1 MLTDYR
7 IRQRE
12 YLLEISR
19 ALTARLDLETV
30 LRRILDAACE
40 LLASNLG
47 LIVLRREDGS
57 FGPRAAHGILPP
69 LLPMFAP
76 LWADAPER
84 DRVGNWFIPQL
95 DRKVALVTR
104 AGDLGLRQ
112 TVFIPLIVGD
122 DLVGLIYI
130 FRGYSDVFSANDRQ
144 MLQAFADQAAIAV
157 HNAQLY
163 QQTLREK
170 QRLDA
175 IIEASADGVLIL
187 DNAQRITVFNRALAR
202 LSGVEAEAAI
212 GLPHDSVIVIDAQR
226 AGYTLSEATAGGW
239 PLRSSSN
246 FFVEGDLRR
255 HDGAG
260 RGRPTHTPV
269 SITYAALFDQDDR
282 LVNIIANVRDM
293 TRLREADE
301 LKNTFISIISHELKT
316 PVALIKGYA
325 GTLRREDARWDAA
338 TVRDSAGVIEEE
350 ADHLTELI
358 DNLLD
363 ASRLQA
369 GGFKLNLSDVA
380 LDQLAQHL
388 VEKYSVEAAQ
398 HPIVLQFPPD
408 FPTIPGDAARLNHV
422 LSNLIN
428 NAIKYSPAGTPIN
441 LSGRVTPTEAIV
453 TVTDRGIGIPL
464 DEQGRIFERFY
475 RVDDQ
480 LSRQTQGSGLGL
492 YLTKAIIDAHRGRIW
507 VQSAPGQ
514 GSSFSFA
521 LPRE

>member
-7 IRQRE
+7 VRQRE
-12 YLLEISR
+12 YLLQISR
-19 ALTARLDLETV
+19 AMTARLDLEAV
-30 LRRILDAACE
+30 LRLILDAACE
-40 LLASNLG
+40 LLSSNVG
-47 LIVLRREDGS
+47 LIVLRREDGT
-57 FGPRAAHGILPP
+57 FAPRAIHGILPSM
-69 LLPMFAP
+69 LPFFAP

-84 DRVGNWFIPQL
+84 DRAGNWFVPQL
-95 DRKVALVTR
+95 DRKVALITR
-104 AGDLGLRQ
+104 SGDFGLRQ
-112 TVFIPLIVGD
+112 TVAIPLKVGD
-122 DLVGLIYI
+122 DLAGLIYI

-144 MLQAFADQAAIAV
+144 MLQSFADQAAIAV

-163 QQTLREK
+163 RQTLREK

-175 IIEASADGVLIL
+175 MLEASADGVLIL

-202 LSGVEAEAAI
+202 MSGYEADSAI
-212 GLPHDSVIVIDAQR
+212 GLPHDDVIALDARR
-226 AGYTLSEATAGGW
+226 AGLTLSEASAGGW
-239 PLRSSSN
+239 PLADNSS

-255 HDGAG
+255 QDGS
-260 RGRPTHTPV
+260 HTPV
-269 SITYAALFDQDDR
+269 SITYAALFDQDER

-338 TVRDSAGVIEEE
+338 TVRDSAAVIEEE

-369 GGFKLNLSDVA
+369 GGIKLNISDVA
-380 LDQLAQHL
+380 LDQLARHMA
-388 VEKYSVEAAQ
+388 EKYSVEAAQ
-398 HPIVLQFPPD
+398 HPIELSFPIG
-408 FPTIPGDAARLNHV
+408 FPTVPGDSTRLENV

-428 NAIKYSPAGTPIN
+428 NAIKYSPAGGPIN
-441 LSGRVTPTEAIV
+441 LAGRVTPQEVIV
-453 TVTDRGIGIPL
+453 TVADRGIGIPL

-492 YLTKAIIDAHRGRIW
+492 YLAKAIVDAHRGRIW
-507 VQSAPGQ
+507 VESTPGK
-514 GSSFSFA
+514 GAAFSFA

>member
-7 IRQRE
+7 VRQRE

-19 ALTARLDLETV
+19 AMTARLDLEAV
-30 LRRILDAACE
+30 LRLILDAACE
-40 LLASNLG
+40 LLASNVG

-57 FGPRAAHGILPP
+57 FVPRAIHGILPQM
-69 LLPMFAP
+69 LPFFAP

-84 DRVGNWFIPQL
+84 DRAGNWFVPQL
-95 DRKVALVTR
+95 DRKVALITR
-104 AGDLGLRQ
+104 SGDFGLRQ
-112 TVFIPLIVGD
+112 TVAIPMNVGN

-130 FRGYSDVFSANDRQ
+130 FRGYSDVFSANDRKI
-144 MLQAFADQAAIAV
+144 LQSFADQAANAV

-163 QQTLREK
+163 RQTLREK

-187 DNAQRITVFNRALAR
+187 DSVQRITVFNRALAR
-202 LSGVEAEAAI
+202 MSGRDADGAI
-212 GLPHDSVIVIDAQR
+212 GLPHDEVLIIDGKR
-226 AGYTLSEATAGGW
+226 AGFTLSEAEAGGW
-239 PLRSSSN
+239 PLRDHSS

-255 HDGAG
+255 QDGS
-260 RGRPTHTPV
+260 HTPV
-269 SITYAALFDQDDR
+269 SITYSALFDQDDR

-338 TVRDSAGVIEEE
+338 TMRDSAAVIEEE

-369 GGFKLNLSDVA
+369 GGLKLNISDVA
-380 LDQLAQHL
+380 LDQLARHM

-398 HPIVLQFPPD
+398 HPIVLD
-408 FPTIPGDAARLNHV
+408 FPAKFPTVPGDSTRLENV

-428 NAIKYSPAGTPIN
+428 NAIKYSPSDAPIK
-441 LSGRVTPTEAIV
+441 LSGRVTPHEVIV
-453 TVTDRGIGIPL
+453 TVADQGIGIPL

-492 YLTKAIIDAHRGRIW
+492 YLAKAVVDAHRGRIW
-507 VQSAPGQ
+507 VESTPGKGSA
-514 GSSFSFA
+514 FSFA

>member
-7 IRQRE
+7 VRQRE
-12 YLLEISR
+12 YLLQISR
-19 ALTARLDLETV
+19 AMTARLDLEAV
-30 LRRILDAACE
+30 LRLILDAACE
-40 LLASNLG
+40 LLSSNMG

-57 FGPRAAHGILPP
+57 FVPRAVHGIAPA
-69 LLPMFAP
+69 LLPYFAP

-84 DRVGNWFIPQL
+84 DRAGNWFVPQL
-95 DRKVALVTR
+95 DRKVALIAR
-104 AGDLGLRQ
+104 NGDFGLRQ
-112 TVFIPLIVGD
+112 TVAIPLVVD
-122 DLVGLIYI
+122 DALAGLIYI

-144 MLQAFADQAAIAV
+144 MLQSFADQAAIAV

-163 QQTLREK
+163 RQTLREK

-187 DNAQRITVFNRALAR
+187 DSAQRITVFNRALAQM
-202 LSGVEAEAAI
+202 SGFAADVAI
-212 GLPHDSVIVIDAQR
+212 SLPHDEVITIDAKR
-226 AGYTLSEATAGGW
+226 AGLTLSEASAGGW
-239 PLRSSSN
+239 PLRDNSN

-255 HDGAG
+255 QDGA
-260 RGRPTHTPV
+260 HTPV

-369 GGFKLNLSDVA
+369 GGIKLNISDVA
-380 LDQLAQHL
+380 LDQLARHM

-398 HPIVLQFPPD
+398 HQIELSFPASFPIV
-408 FPTIPGDAARLNHV
+408 PGDSTRLENV

-428 NAIKYSPAGTPIN
+428 NAIKYSPTGAPIS
-441 LSGRVTPTEAIV
+441 LAGRVTPQEVIV
-453 TVTDRGIGIPL
+453 TVADRGIGIPL

-492 YLTKAIIDAHRGRIW
+492 YLAKAIVDAHRGRIW
-507 VQSAPGQ
+507 VESAPGK
-514 GSSFSFA
+514 GSAFSFA

>member
-7 IRQRE
+7 VRQRE
-12 YLLEISR
+12 YLLQISR
-19 ALTARLDLETV
+19 AMTARLDLEAV
-30 LRRILDAACE
+30 LRLILDAACE
-40 LLASNLG
+40 LLASNVG

-57 FGPRAAHGILPP
+57 FAPRAIHGILPP
-69 LLPMFAP
+69 VLPFFAP

-84 DRVGNWFIPQL
+84 DRAGNWVVPQL
-95 DRKVALVTR
+95 DRKVALIAR
-104 AGDLGLRQ
+104 SGDFGLRQ
-112 TVFIPLIVGD
+112 TVAIPLKVGD
-122 DLVGLIYI
+122 DLAGLIYI

-144 MLQAFADQAAIAV
+144 MLQSFADQAAIAV

-163 QQTLREK
+163 RQTLREK

-175 IIEASADGVLIL
+175 ILEASADGVLIL

-202 LSGVEAEAAI
+202 MSGFEADSAI
-212 GLPHDSVIVIDAQR
+212 GLPHDDVIAIDAKR
-226 AGYTLSEATAGGW
+226 AGLTMSEASAGGW
-239 PLRSSSN
+239 PLRDNSS

-255 HDGAG
+255 QDGA
-260 RGRPTHTPV
+260 HTPV
-269 SITYAALFDQDDR
+269 SITYAALFDQDER

-301 LKNTFISIISHELKT
+301 LKNTFISVISHELKT

-325 GTLRREDARWDAA
+325 GTLRREDARWDAV
-338 TVRDSAGVIEEE
+338 TVRDSAAVIEEE

-369 GGFKLNLSDVA
+369 GGIKLNLSDVA
-380 LDQLAQHL
+380 LDQLARHM

-398 HPIVLQFPPD
+398 HPIEISFPQG
-408 FPTIPGDAARLNHV
+408 FPTVPGDSIRLENV

-428 NAIKYSPAGTPIN
+428 NAIKYSPAGAPIS
-441 LSGRVTPTEAIV
+441 LAGRVTPQEVIV
-453 TVTDRGIGIPL
+453 TVADRGIGIPL

-492 YLTKAIIDAHRGRIW
+492 YLAKAIIDAHRGRMW
-507 VQSAPGQ
+507 VESTPGKGSA
-514 GSSFSFA
+514 FSFA

>member
-7 IRQRE
+7 VRQRE
-12 YLLEISR
+12 YLLQISR
-19 ALTARLDLETV
+19 AMTARLDLEAV
-30 LRRILDAACE
+30 LRLILDAACE
-40 LLASNLG
+40 LLSSNVG

-57 FGPRAAHGILPP
+57 FVPRAIHGILPP
-69 LLPMFAP
+69 MLPFFAP

-84 DRVGNWFIPQL
+84 DRAGNWYVPQL
-95 DRKVALVTR
+95 DRKVALIAR
-104 AGDLGLRQ
+104 NGDFGLRQ
-112 TVFIPLIVGD
+112 TVTIPMMVGG
-122 DLVGLIYI
+122 DLTGLIYI

-144 MLQAFADQAAIAV
+144 MLQSFADQAAIAV

-163 QQTLREK
+163 RQTLREK

-175 IIEASADGVLIL
+175 ILEASADGVLIL

-202 LSGVEAEAAI
+202 LSGYEADIAI
-212 GLPHDSVIVIDAQR
+212 GLPHDEVITIDAKR
-226 AGYTLSEATAGGW
+226 AGLTLSEASAGGW
-239 PLRSSSN
+239 PLRDNSS

-255 HDGAG
+255 QDGS
-260 RGRPTHTPV
+260 HTPV

-301 LKNTFISIISHELKT
+301 LKNTFISVISHELKT

-338 TVRDSAGVIEEE
+338 TVRDSAAVIEEE

-369 GGFKLNLSDVA
+369 GGLKLNRSDVA
-380 LDQLAQHL
+380 LDQLAQHM

-398 HPIVLQFPPD
+398 HPIELSFPIG
-408 FPTIPGDAARLNHV
+408 FPTVPGDSTRLENV

-428 NAIKYSPAGTPIN
+428 NAIKYSPAGAPIK
-441 LSGRVTPTEAIV
+441 LSGRVTPQEVIV
-453 TVTDRGIGIPL
+453 TVTDRGIGIAL

-492 YLTKAIIDAHRGRIW
+492 YLAKAIIDAHRGRIW
-507 VQSAPGQ
+507 VESAPGK
-514 GSSFSFA
+514 GSAFSFA

>member
-1 MLTDYR
+1 MLTDHR
-7 IRQRE
+7 VRQRE
-12 YLLEISR
+12 YLLQISR
-19 ALTARLDLETV
+19 AMTARLDLEAV
-30 LRRILDAACE
+30 LRLILDAACE
-40 LLASNLG
+40 LLTSNVG

-57 FGPRAAHGILPP
+57 FMPRAVHGILPSM
-69 LLPMFAP
+69 LPFFAP

-84 DRVGNWFIPQL
+84 DRAGNWIVPQL
-95 DRKVALVTR
+95 DRKVALIAR
-104 AGDLGLRQ
+104 SGDLGLRQ
-112 TVFIPLIVGD
+112 TVAIPLGVGS
-122 DLVGLIYI
+122 DLAGLIYV
-130 FRGYSDVFSANDRQ
+130 FRGYSDVFSSNDRQ
-144 MLQAFADQAAIAV
+144 MLQSFADQAAIAV

-163 QQTLREK
+163 RQTLREK

-187 DNAQRITVFNRALAR
+187 DSAQRITVFNRALAR
-202 LSGVEAEAAI
+202 MSGIDADVAI
-212 GLPHDSVIVIDAQR
+212 GLPHDDVIAIDDR
-226 AGYTLSEATAGGW
+226 RTGLTLSEAEAGGW
-239 PLRSSSN
+239 PLRDNSS

-255 HDGAG
+255 QDGS
-260 RGRPTHTPV
+260 HTPV
-269 SITYAALFDQDDR
+269 SITYSALFDQDDR
-282 LVNIIANVRDM
+282 LLNIIANVRDM
-293 TRLREADE
+293 TRLRAADE

-338 TVRDSAGVIEEE
+338 TVRDGAAVIEEE

-369 GGFKLNLSDVA
+369 GSLKLSLSDVA
-380 LDQLAQHL
+380 LDQLAQHM

-398 HPIVLQFPPD
+398 HPIVLHFPAL
-408 FPTIPGDAARLNHV
+408 FPTVPGDSTRLENV

-428 NAIKYSPAGTPIN
+428 NAIKYSPAGTPIR
-441 LSGRVTPTEAIV
+441 LSGRVTPQEVIV
-453 TVTDRGIGIPL
+453 TVADQGIGIPL

-492 YLTKAIIDAHRGRIW
+492 YLAKSIIDAHRGRMW
-507 VQSAPGQ
+507 VESAPGQ
-514 GSSFSFA
+514 GSAFSFA

>member
-7 IRQRE
+7 VRQRE
-12 YLLEISR
+12 YLLQISR
-19 ALTARLDLETV
+19 AMTARLDLEAV
-30 LRRILDAACE
+30 LRLILDAACE
-40 LLASNLG
+40 LLASNVG
-47 LIVLRREDGS
+47 LIVLRREDGT
-57 FGPRAAHGILPP
+57 FAPRAIHGILPAA
-69 LLPMFAP
+69 LPFFAP

-84 DRVGNWFIPQL
+84 DRAGNWFVPQL
-95 DRKVALVTR
+95 DRKMALIAR
-104 AGDLGLRQ
+104 SGDFGLRQ
-112 TVFIPLIVGD
+112 TVAIPLVVGG
-122 DLVGLIYI
+122 DLAGLIYI

-144 MLQAFADQAAIAV
+144 MLQSFADQAAIAV

-163 QQTLREK
+163 RQTLREK

-202 LSGVEAEAAI
+202 MSGFEADSAI
-212 GLPHDSVIVIDAQR
+212 GLPHDDVIAIDAKR
-226 AGYTLSEATAGGW
+226 AGLTLSEASAGGW
-239 PLRSSSN
+239 PLRDNSS

-255 HDGAG
+255 QDGAG
-260 RGRPTHTPV
+260 RGRPAHTPV

-338 TVRDSAGVIEEE
+338 TVRDSAAVIEEE
-350 ADHLTELI
+350 GDHLTELI

-369 GGFKLNLSDVA
+369 SGIKLNIGDVA
-380 LDQLAQHL
+380 LDQLARHM

-398 HPIVLQFPPD
+398 HPIELSFPKG
-408 FPTIPGDAARLNHV
+408 FPTVPGDSTRLENV

-428 NAIKYSPAGTPIN
+428 NAIKYSPAGAPIG
-441 LSGRVTPTEAIV
+441 LSGRVTPQEVIV
-453 TVTDRGIGIPL
+453 SVADRGIGIPL

-492 YLTKAIIDAHRGRIW
+492 YLAKAIIDAHRGRIW
-507 VQSAPGQ
+507 VESTLGKGAA
-514 GSSFSFA
+514 FSFA

>member
-7 IRQRE
+7 VRQRE
-12 YLLEISR
+12 YLLQISR
-19 ALTARLDLETV
+19 AMTARLDLEAV
-30 LRRILDAACE
+30 LRLILDAACE
-40 LLASNLG
+40 LLASNVG
-47 LIVLRREDGS
+47 VIVLRREDGT
-57 FGPRAAHGILPP
+57 FAPRAIHGILPP
-69 LLPMFAP
+69 RLPFFAP

-84 DRVGNWFIPQL
+84 DRAGNWFVPQL
-95 DRKVALVTR
+95 DRKVALIAR
-104 AGDLGLRQ
+104 SGDFGLRQ
-112 TVFIPLIVGD
+112 TVAIPLVVGG
-122 DLVGLIYI
+122 DLAGLIYI

-144 MLQAFADQAAIAV
+144 LLQSFADQAAIAV

-163 QQTLREK
+163 RQTLREK

-175 IIEASADGVLIL
+175 ILEANADGVLIL
-187 DNAQRITVFNRALAR
+187 DNAQRITVFNRALAHM
-202 LSGVEAEAAI
+202 SDFEADIAI
-212 GLPHDSVIVIDAQR
+212 GLPHDDVIAIDAKR
-226 AGYTLSEATAGGW
+226 AGLTLSEASAGGW
-239 PLRSSSN
+239 PLRDNSS

-255 HDGAG
+255 QDGA
-260 RGRPTHTPV
+260 HTPV

-369 GGFKLNLSDVA
+369 GGIKLNLSDVA
-380 LDQLAQHL
+380 LDQLARHM

-398 HPIVLQFPPD
+398 HPIELSFPKG
-408 FPTIPGDAARLNHV
+408 FPSVPGDSTRLENV

-428 NAIKYSPAGTPIN
+428 NAIKYSPAGAPIS
-441 LSGRVTPTEAIV
+441 LAGRVTPQEVIV
-453 TVTDRGIGIPL
+453 TVADRGIGIPL

-492 YLTKAIIDAHRGRIW
+492 YLAKAIIDAHRGRIW
-507 VQSAPGQ
+507 VESTPGKGSA
-514 GSSFSFA
+514 FSFA